1 MSAGI
6 FLYSLLGGLGLIF
19 LIFLLTPAGKRWV
32 KWLDS
37 K

>member
-1 MSAGI
+1 MSSGI
-6 FLYSLLGGLGLIF
+6 LLYSLLGGFGLIL

-32 KWLDS
+32 KSLD

>member
-1 MSAGI
+1 MEAWHVLYGMLGI
-6 FLYSLLGGLGLIF
+6 IGLAI

-32 KWLDS
+32 KSLD